1 MELKDIRFIN
11 LIREPEENEIK
22 FFTGIIDRFD
32 LLKSIIAV
40 AEDREIILGECQAYA
55 FMREGIE
62 KATVQ
67 VFRCPHKFRKLLKI
81 MLNTY
86 TCPGFKA
93 SKELFLSVYNPDLGL
108 SRKKYGYIFNRSTST
123 INRWVAEAQ
132 SKREVVKMR

>member
-11 LIREPEENEIK
+11 LIREPEEDEIK

-62 KATVQ
+62 RVTVQ

-86 TCPGFKA
+86 SWPNFKA
-93 SKELFLSVYNPDLGL
+93 SKELFLSVYNPDLEL
-108 SRKKYGYIFNRSTST
+108 SQTQYRCIFNRSAATMC
-123 INRWVAEAQ
+123 RWFAEAQ
-132 SKREVVKMR
+132 RKREVVKMR